1 MSQIIAYKSTDY
13 PVNRLC
19 DALDFS
25 KATYYRLTNG
35 YPKPKIRQRSPLALS
50 ETEAQYVLDILH
62 AKEFIDQAP
71 DTIYATLLERGIYHC
86 SVRTMYRILEKHGE
100 LKERRDILRHPVY
113 KKPELLATAPNQIW
127 SWDITKLKGPVKWT
141 YYYLYVVMDIFSRF
155 VVGWLL
161 ADKESSALAKQVL
174 GESYHKQKIKPHQ
187 LTVHADRG
195 TSMKSKCT
203 AQFLADLGITKTHS
217 RPKVSNDNCYSEA
230 QFKTLKYRPEFPKRF
245 GCILDARGISRDL
258 FDWYNNHHKHSGIA
272 YLTPADVH
280 YGRAE
285 EILKIRQETLEIAF
299 LKNPKRFKG
308 KMPIIRK
315 LQKEVWINP
324 PEQNKDHSNNE

>member
-1 MSQIIAYKSTDY
+1 MSQLIAHKGAHY
-13 PVNRLC
+13 PVSRLC

-35 YPKPKIRQRSPLALS
+35 YPKAKVRQPLSPLALS
-50 ETEAQYVLDILH
+50 EKEIQNVLDILH
-62 AKEFIDQAP
+62 AKEFMDLAP
-71 DTIYATLLERGIYHC
+71 DTIYASLLERGQYHC

-100 LKERRDILRHPVY
+100 LKERRDILRHPAY
-113 KKPELLATAPNQIW
+113 KKPELLATGPNQVW

-174 GESYHKQKIKPHQ
+174 GESYHKQEIEPHQ

-245 GCILDARGISRDL
+245 GSIQDARAFSRSF

-280 YGRAE
+280 YGRGK
-285 EILKIRQETLEIAF
+285 EILEIRQDTLKTAF

-308 KMPIIRK
+308 KMPQIAR
-315 LQKEVWINP
+315 LPKEVWINP
-324 PEQNKDHSNNE
+324 PERKALV